1 MERWIRLAL
10 WTTMFV
16 VALWPVERDGQLEPF
31 CTRVAII
38 VFGSDM
44 IGGNAEN
51 DPKPLDMEYQ
61 CDFN

>member
-1 MERWIRLAL
+1 
-10 WTTMFV
+10 MFV

-31 CTRVAII
+31 CTRVAIAL
-38 VFGSDM
+38 FGSDL

-51 DPKPLDMEYQ
+51 DPKPLEMEYQ